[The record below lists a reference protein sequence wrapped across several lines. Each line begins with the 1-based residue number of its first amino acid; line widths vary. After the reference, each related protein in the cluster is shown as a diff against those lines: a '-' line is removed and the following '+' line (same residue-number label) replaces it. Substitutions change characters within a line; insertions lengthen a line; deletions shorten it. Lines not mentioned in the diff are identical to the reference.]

1 MVLHRLFAER
11 ALLPGGWASD
21 VLLEVDANGFIAAVT
36 PGSAGEAL
44 GEGVERAA
52 GPVIPGMANLHS
64 HAFQRAMAG
73 LAEQA
78 ANPEDS
84 FWTWRDLMYRFVAR
98 LDPPQIEAVATQLY
112 VELVKAGYT
121 AVGEFHYLHHAP
133 DGAPYGDRAETGK
146 RLLAAA
152 QTAGIGITL
161 LPVLYGYGGFGG
173 QPLGPAQARFR
184 NDPEQILEIVAGL
197 KAVASG
203 HPQIRV
209 GLALHSLRAVT
220 PETQAAAVQGLDS
233 LDATAP
239 LHIHVAEQ
247 TKEVEDCLVWC
258 GRRPVAWLL
267 DEMPVDARWC
277 LVHATHMEPAETEA
291 LARSGAVAGLCPTTE
306 ANLGDGLFDG
316 PRYWAAGGAWGIGS
330 DSHVSQSPIEELR
343 WLEYGQRLR
352 DRGRNLLRG
361 PGSAAGIGAQL
372 YRGALEGGARA
383 LGRPIGRLAPAC
395 RADLL
400 VLDPETPSL
409 QGLEDDRL
417 LDALVFAGNVNPV
430 RDVAIGG
437 CWVVREGWHAAEAQA
452 LQGFAAARRAL
463 LT

>member
-1 MVLHRLFAER
+1 M
-11 ALLPGGWASD
+11 
-21 VLLEVDANGFIAAVT
+21 
-36 PGSAGEAL
+36 
-44 GEGVERAA
+44 
-52 GPVIPGMANLHS
+52 
-64 HAFQRAMAG
+64 
-73 LAEQA
+73 
-78 ANPEDS
+78 
-84 FWTWRDLMYRFVAR
+84 
-98 LDPPQIEAVATQLY
+98 
-112 VELVKAGYT
+112 
-121 AVGEFHYLHHAP
+121 
-133 DGAPYGDRAETGK
+133 
-146 RLLAAA
+146 
-152 QTAGIGITL
+152 
-161 LPVLYGYGGFGG
+161 
-173 QPLGPAQARFR
+173 
-184 NDPEQILEIVAGL
+184 AGL

-247 TKEVEDCLVWC
+247 TKEVEDCLAWC

-409 QGLEDDRL
+409 QGLEGDRL